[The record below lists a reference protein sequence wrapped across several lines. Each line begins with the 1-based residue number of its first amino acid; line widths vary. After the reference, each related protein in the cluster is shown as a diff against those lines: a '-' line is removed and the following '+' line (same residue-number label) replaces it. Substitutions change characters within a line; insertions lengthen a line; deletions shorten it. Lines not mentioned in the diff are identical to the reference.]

1 LARLTGIAKFK
12 GLVTMLHPRVYII
25 ILNWN
30 GWRDT
35 IECLESI
42 HRSDYPN
49 YYTVVVDNGSR
60 DDSCER
66 IQAWARGDIS
76 VESRYIDSYG
86 DEKPVK
92 VVSYDRAIAENGG
105 IQQIEQELSLLSAGK
120 RLILIQS
127 GENLGF
133 AGGCNVGI
141 RYALAVGG
149 EYVWL
154 LNNDTVVEHA
164 ALGRMVNFMENHSD
178 YQGVTGQIRL
188 YENPSKIWNCGGKL
202 TCYGARRYYYNNSQV
217 TEVPQHGFRRISFI
231 TGCAAIFRTSLFKK
245 AGLLSEL
252 FFFGE
257 EDFELSQRLK
267 RLEYKLACR
276 YDAIIYHKVGSSIN
290 NAASGE
296 NMAKTYIYY
305 LNRFIDIRYYWP
317 KSLWRM
323 WRFFYFLYIFP
334 LLKLK
339 YGSSW
344 NDLWLLRK
352 ALLKDSTNLDRV
364 NKATFEQALRFKF
377 GKGMR

>member
-1 LARLTGIAKFK
+1 
-12 GLVTMLHPRVYII
+12 MLYPRVYII

-42 HRSDYPN
+42 QQSDYPN
-49 YYTVVVDNGSR
+49 YCTVVIDNDSQ
-60 DDSCER
+60 DDSKER
-66 IQAWARGDIS
+66 IQAWARGDI
-76 VESRYIDSYG
+76 VVKSRYVGSCG
-86 DEKPVK
+86 NEKPVT
-92 VVSYDRAIAENGG
+92 VVSYDRATAESGG
-105 IQQIEQELSLLSAGK
+105 IPQTEQELLLLPTAK
-120 RLILIQS
+120 RLVLIQS

-164 ALGRMVNFMENHSD
+164 ALGRMIDFMESRSD

-188 YENPSKIWNCGGKL
+188 YENPSIIWNCGGAL
-202 TCYGARRYYYNNSQV
+202 TCYGTRRYYYYNSQV
-217 TEVPQHGFRRISFI
+217 AEVPKRSFRRISFI

-245 AGLLSEL
+245 VGLLSDL

-267 RLEYKLACR
+267 RFEYKLACL

-290 NAASGE
+290 GATGGK
-296 NMAKTYIYY
+296 NMAKTYIHY
-305 LNRFIDIRYYWP
+305 LNRFIDMRNYWP
-317 KSLWRM
+317 KLPWRA
-323 WRFFYFLYIFP
+323 WRFFYFFYIFP

-339 YGSSW
+339 HGTSW
-344 NDLWLLRK
+344 RDLWSLRK
-352 ALLKDSTNLDRV
+352 ALVEDSTNLYKVDRD
-364 NKATFEQALRFKF
+364 TFNQALKYKF
-377 GKGMR
+377 EKGIK